1 MPRVC
6 AAFLCADSIFR
17 KNLTYIFISRKYVG
31 GIILKDIAMKRA
43 AILGKYIVEHNATV
57 RDAAKAYRISKSTVH
72 KDVTERL
79 SEFAPSLAAQVKAVL
94 EKNKSERH
102 MRGGEATKR
111 KYIELKMEKETR
123 EYTNV

>member
-1 MPRVC
+1 MRG
-6 AAFLCADSIFR
+6 IFMCGQYFP
-17 KNLTYIFISRKYVG
+17 KESHIYIFISRKYVG

-111 KYIELKMEKETR
+111 KYIELKMEKESR

>member
-1 MPRVC
+1 M
-6 AAFLCADSIFR
+6 
-17 KNLTYIFISRKYVG
+17 G

-79 SEFAPSLAAQVKAVL
+79 SEFAPSLASQVKA
-94 EKNKSERH
+94 
-102 MRGGEATKR
+102 
-111 KYIELKMEKETR
+111 ELKKKKTERQNRGR
-123 EYTNV
+123 E

>member
-1 MPRVC
+1 M
-6 AAFLCADSIFR
+6 
-17 KNLTYIFISRKYVG
+17 
-31 GIILKDIAMKRA
+31 
-43 AILGKYIVEHNATV
+43 
-57 RDAAKAYRISKSTVH
+57 
-72 KDVTERL
+72 TERL

-111 KYIELKMEKETR
+111 KYIELKMEKESR

>member
-1 MPRVC
+1 M
-6 AAFLCADSIFR
+6 
-17 KNLTYIFISRKYVG
+17 
-31 GIILKDIAMKRA
+31 KDIAMKRA

-94 EKNKSERH
+94 ENKSERH

-111 KYIELKMEKETR
+111 KYIELKMEKESR